1 MFSAIAFAIKWYR
14 RQRYELIINQ
24 QNDIGP
30 LMADLKALTMVK
42 TFDIIAMKA
51 KTMLDRTV
59 D

>member
-14 RQRYELIINQ
+14 QQGYELIINQ

-30 LMADLKALTMVK
+30 LMADLKSFTMVK

-51 KTMLDRTV
+51 KTMLDSTV
-59 D
+59 Y

>member
-1 MFSAIAFAIKWYR
+1 MFSAIAFGIKWYG

-30 LMADLKALTMVK
+30 LMADLKPFTMVK
-42 TFDIIAMKA
+42 TFDIIAMKGA
-51 KTMLDRTV
+51 SVLDSTV